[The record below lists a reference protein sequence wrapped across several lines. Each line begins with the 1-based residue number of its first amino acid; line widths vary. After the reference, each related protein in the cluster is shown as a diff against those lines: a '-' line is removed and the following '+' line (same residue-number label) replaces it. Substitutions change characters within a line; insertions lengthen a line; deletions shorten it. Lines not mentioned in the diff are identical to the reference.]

1 MARLSGYLT
10 NAFPL
15 WVVAGGVLA
24 LFQPAWFTW
33 FGPYIVPGLAVIML
47 GMGVT
52 LTVEDF
58 RRVFVMPRPVVLG
71 FFGQYAIMP
80 FMG

>member
-1 MARLSGYLT
+1 MAKLSGYLT

-24 LFQPAWFTW
+24 LVEPAWFTW
-33 FGPYIVPGLAVIML
+33 FGPWIVPGLAVIML

-58 RRVFVMPRPVVLG
+58 RRVAVLPRAVAPG
-71 FFGQYAIMP
+71 
-80 FMG
+80 